1 MNSTKRRRLFFAQWG
16 REMPRVYIPPERITG
31 AEIPLQPR
39 EARYIL
45 TVLRLGPGDEVTVFD
60 GEGNEYRTEL
70 IEDYQGGIYLAIQEE
85 VRPGRESPLRIT
97 LGQGL
102 LKGDKM
108 KFVIQKAT
116 ELGVGRIVPL
126 TTARSIPIVEEERE
140 SLRKARWERIAQEAA
155 KQCGRTV
162 VPQIEAIHDIAD
174 FLAASAGAR
183 VIFWEGEPTPLR
195 EVADQIDPHK
205 GITLLIGP
213 EGGFAEAEV
222 TAAQDQGF
230 LVAGLGHRVLR
241 AETAT
246 LSILS
251 IVQHL
256 FGDLG

>member
-1 MNSTKRRRLFFAQWG
+1 
-16 REMPRVYIPPERITG
+16 MPRVYMPPERIIG
-31 AEIPLQPR
+31 VEIPLQTK

-45 TVLRLGPGDEVTVFD
+45 TVLRLEAGDEVTVFD
-60 GEGNEYRTEL
+60 GEGTEYRAEL
-70 IEDYQGGIYLAIQEE
+70 REDDEQGMYLAIQEE
-85 VRPGRESPLRIT
+85 SHPERESPLRIT

-116 ELGVGRIVPL
+116 ELGVARIVPL
-126 TTARSIPIVEEERE
+126 TTARSIPLVEEERE
-140 SLRKARWERIAQEAA
+140 SLRRARWERIAQEAA
-155 KQCGRTV
+155 KQSGRTV

-174 FLAASAGAR
+174 FLAACAGAR

-195 EVADQIDPHK
+195 EVVDQIDPQK

-213 EGGFAEAEV
+213 EGGFSEEEV
-222 TAAQDQGF
+222 AAAQTQGF
-230 LVAGLGHRVLR
+230 IVAGLGQRVLR

-246 LSILS
+246 LSVLS
-251 IVQHL
+251 IVQHR